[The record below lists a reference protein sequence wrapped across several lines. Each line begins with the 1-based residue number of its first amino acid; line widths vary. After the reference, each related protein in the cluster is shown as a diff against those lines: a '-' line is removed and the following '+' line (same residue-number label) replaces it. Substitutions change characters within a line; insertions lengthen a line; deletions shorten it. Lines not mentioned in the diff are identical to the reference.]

1 MKKTFFFLAF
11 CLSILNFAQTCITGN
26 TTIILGQTN
35 TFSSVNLAQCNQ
47 CYDWDINDNSTSSDN
62 GTVGNIQIVG
72 SDMNQTVSIKG
83 LAIGP
88 FKLCL
93 NYITETGCNSCCITG
108 NVVPPP
114 ANCCSPDIDG
124 WFECQNNNT
133 GGQIEI
139 LNNYLNGCTV
149 DWSKI
154 SSVNI
159 QLVGATFM
167 APYSGTSYTKNS
179 PTGPFSMSV
188 YSPGCSYQKTFR
200 AIVTFN
206 YNNGCAS
213 VQKIGDYYDQGT
225 PAARKLSPNN
235 LDKIKVTPNP
245 ATNFIKFNGEKL
257 SSLTVEIYDV
267 NGKLV
272 LNKANIK
279 GDVSIGKLKKGIYFY
294 KIYENKKVIQEG
306 KVLKN

>member
-1 MKKTFFFLAF
+1 MKKTLFFLVF

-47 CYDWDINDNSTSSDN
+47 CYDWDINDNYTSSDN
-62 GTVGNIQIVG
+62 NTVGNVQIVG

-83 LAIGP
+83 LALGP
-88 FKLCL
+88 FTLQL
-93 NYITETGCNSCCITG
+93 MYFDETGCHPCTING
-108 NVVPPP
+108 NVVAAP

-167 APYSGTSYTKNS
+167 APYSGTTYTKYS

-188 YSPGCSYQKTFR
+188 YSPGCGYQKTFR

-206 YNNGCAS
+206 YNNGCTS

-225 PAARKLSPNN
+225 PPDDRFLNKSAA
-235 LDKIKVTPNP
+235 KIQVTPNP
-245 ATNFIKFNGEKL
+245 AKNFLKFSGEKL
-257 SSLTVEIYDV
+257 NSLSVKIFDF

-272 LNKANIK
+272 LSKTNITS
-279 GDVSIGKLKKGIYFY
+279 DLSIERLKNGIYFY
-294 KIYENKKVIQEG
+294 KIYDNKDIIQEG
-306 KVLKN
+306 KILKN